1 MNLIVRS
8 GNATAWITKALSRK
22 NSRNGAQDGG
32 DGNSEDETA
41 MFQSS
46 QRQFRDFLTEFNDMD
61 ANNEVIVDLMPTY
74 GDERPSRRAAA
85 RSAAGSGNAMGSALT
100 GLLKGSKYKQKFPL
114 DFIITGESNI
124 TVDVQKR

>member
-1 MNLIVRS
+1 
-8 GNATAWITKALSRK
+8 
-22 NSRNGAQDGG
+22 
-32 DGNSEDETA
+32 